1 MGHQKA
7 PVGLYV
13 CLCQMSFFFV
23 VSVKV
28 WIVRLTA
35 ELSMA
40 HGRLWLVILAFANSC
55 VRLGVSRLRRLQN
68 GFVRPLTGNVALLKK
83 EFILILVPVVLG
95 LLV

>member
-1 MGHQKA
+1 MWHQKA

-13 CLCQMSFFFV
+13 CLCQMSLFF
-23 VSVKV
+23 
-28 WIVRLTA
+28 

-55 VRLGVSRLRRLQN
+55 VRLGISRLRRLQN